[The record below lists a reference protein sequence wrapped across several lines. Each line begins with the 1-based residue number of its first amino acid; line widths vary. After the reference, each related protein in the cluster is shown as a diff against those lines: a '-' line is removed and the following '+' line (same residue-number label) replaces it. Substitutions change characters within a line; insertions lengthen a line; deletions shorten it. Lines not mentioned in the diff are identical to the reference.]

1 MEWARVRKKVIEQN
15 YPDQKELRQAR
26 EVYDRIAAFIEGEYG
41 LETHFAG
48 STSRGTC
55 MSGDKDIDLFV
66 LFPEDTER
74 KELEQKGLTVG
85 KKAFENF
92 DGEYRVE
99 YAEHPYTKGEIDNH
113 EVEIVPCYDTEPEDI
128 KSAVDRTP
136 HHSRWASE
144 SLNEEQRKDAVILKK
159 FLSAGGLYGSSL
171 KVQAFSGYLCEIL
184 ISHYGSFREMAEA
197 AENWRENEVIDP
209 EEHHEEGLPQQLE
222 EKFSDESFVVI
233 DPVDPERN
241 VASVMSGENYAK
253 IIHRFWR
260 FNQDPSMKYFQEEE
274 KQVSEFE
281 VRQEIDKRADFLVME
296 FERPE
301 AVEDVIY
308 PQMRKTLR
316 RLEDVL
322 ENEEFRVFESGFHV
336 GEEKTRIFIELEAS
350 LPEIREQKGPKVFHG
365 VEHLEQFTQKYENT
379 FIRGERIWAKVDREF
394 TEAKAFLN
402 DFLSG
407 EVSELEERGVPDH
420 VAEKIVEFRFTEPI
434 PDDKEWL
441 KYLAEKLN
449 VKENE

>member
-1 MEWARVRKKVIEQN
+1 MEWKRVRQKVIEQN
-15 YPDQKELRQAR
+15 YPEQKELRDAR
-26 EVYDRIAAFIEGEYG
+26 SVYEKISAFIQGEYG

-66 LFPEDTER
+66 LFPKDTER
-74 KELEQKGLTVG
+74 KTLEQQGLTVG

-92 DGEYRVE
+92 DGEYQVE
-99 YAEHPYTKGEIDNH
+99 YAEHPYTKGEINGH
-113 EVEIVPCYDTEPEDI
+113 EVEIVPCYKVSPDNI

-136 HHSRWASE
+136 HHSEWASE
-144 SLNEEQRKDAVILKK
+144 NLNQEQRKDAVILKK
-159 FLSAGGLYGSSL
+159 FLTAGGLYGSSL

-184 ISHYGSFREMAEA
+184 ISYYGSFKELAEA
-197 AENWRENEVIDP
+197 SENWTENQVIDP
-209 EEHHEEGLPQQLE
+209 EGHHEQGLPEKLQK
-222 EKFSDESFVVI
+222 KFSDEALVVI
-233 DPVDPERN
+233 DPIDPERN
-241 VASVMSGENYAK
+241 VASVMSSENYAK
-253 IIHRFWR
+253 VIHRFWQ
-260 FNQDPSMKYFQEEE
+260 FNQNPSMKFFQEQER
-274 KQVSEFE
+274 KVSQFE
-281 VRQEIDKRADFLVME
+281 IKQEIDKRSDFLVME
-296 FERPE
+296 FEKPE

-316 RLEDVL
+316 RIENALEKKD
-322 ENEEFRVFESGFHV
+322 FRLYETGFHV

-365 VEHLEQFTQKYENT
+365 VEHLEQFTGKYENT
-379 FIRGERIWAKVDREF
+379 FIRGERIWAKVDREY
-394 TEAKAFLN
+394 TKAKAFLN
-402 DFLSG
+402 DFLSE
-407 EVSELEERGVPDH
+407 EVSDLEEKGIPEH
-420 VAEKIVEFRFTEPI
+420 VAEKIVEFRFTEPV

>member
-1 MEWARVRKKVIEQN
+1 MEWARVREKVIEQN
-15 YPDQKELRQAR
+15 YPDQKELHLAR

-85 KKAFENF
+85 KRAFENF

-99 YAEHPYTKGEIDNH
+99 YAEHPYTKGEIDDH
-113 EVEIVPCYDTEPEDI
+113 EVEIVPCYDTDPENI

-136 HHSRWASE
+136 HHSRWASKN
-144 SLNEEQRKDAVILKK
+144 LNEEQRKDAVILKK
-159 FLSAGGLYGSSL
+159 FLRSGGLYGSSL
-171 KVQAFSGYLCEIL
+171 KVQSFSGYLCEIM
-184 ISHYGSFREMAEA
+184 IAYYGSFEELAEA
-197 AENWRENEVIDP
+197 AKNWTEEEFLDP
-209 EEHHEEGLPQQLE
+209 ENYHEAGLPE
-222 EKFSDESFVVI
+222 ELKQKFSGEPLVVI

-241 VASVMSGENYAK
+241 VASVMSSENYAK
-253 IIHRFWR
+253 IIHRFWQFR
-260 FNQDPSMKYFQEEE
+260 QDPSMKFFQEQERDIS
-274 KQVSEFE
+274 QFE
-281 VRQEIDKRADFLVME
+281 IKQEIDKRADFLVME
-296 FERPE
+296 FERPD

-308 PQMRKTLR
+308 PQMRKTLGR
-316 RLEDVL
+316 IEDAL
-322 ENEEFRVFESGFHV
+322 KKEDFRVFESGFHV
-336 GEEKTRIFIELEAS
+336 GEQKTRVFFELEAS

-365 VEHLEQFTQKYENT
+365 IDHLEQFTEKYENT

-394 TEAKAFLN
+394 TEAKAFIN

-407 EVSELEERGVPDH
+407 DVEGLEQIGVPDH
-420 VAEKIVEFRFTEPI
+420 VAEKIVESRFTESAPE
-434 PDDKEWL
+434 DEEWL

>member
-1 MEWARVRKKVIEQN
+1 MQKKVIEQN
-15 YPDQKELRQAR
+15 YPGQKELHDAR
-26 EVYDRIAAFIEGEYG
+26 SVYEKIAAFIEGEYG

-85 KKAFENF
+85 KKAFGNF
-92 DGEYRVE
+92 EGEYRVE
-99 YAEHPYTKGEIDNH
+99 YAEHPYTKGEIEGH
-113 EVEIVPCYDTEPEDI
+113 EVEIVPCYDTSPEDI

-136 HHSRWASE
+136 HHSRWASDN
-144 SLNEEQRKDAVILKK
+144 LNEEQRKDAVILKK

-184 ISHYGSFREMAEA
+184 ISHYGSFRKLAEA
-197 AENWRENEVIDP
+197 AENWGENEVIDP
-209 EEHHEEGLPQQLE
+209 ENHHERGLPEELE
-222 EKFSDESFVVI
+222 QKFSDEKFVTI

-241 VASVMSGENYAK
+241 VASVVSSENYAK
-253 IIHRFWR
+253 VIDRFWR
-260 FNQDPSMKYFQEEE
+260 FNKDPSMKFFQEEE
-274 KQVSEFE
+274 RDVSEFM
-281 VRQEIDKRADFLVME
+281 VKQEIDRRADFLVME

-301 AVEDVIY
+301 SVEDVIY

-316 RLEDVL
+316 RIETALEKED
-322 ENEEFRVFESGFHV
+322 FRLYESGFHV
-336 GEEKTRIFIELEAS
+336 GDEKTRVFLELEAS
-350 LPEIREQKGPKVFHG
+350 LPEIRKQKGPKVFHG
-365 VEHLEQFTQKYENT
+365 VEHLEQFTEKYGNT
-379 FIRGERIWAKVDREF
+379 FIRGERILAKVDRKF

-407 EVSELEERGVPDH
+407 NVSELEEKGVPEH
-420 VAEKIVEFRFTEPI
+420 VAEKLVEFRFTEPV
-434 PDDKEWL
+434 PDDEEWL

>member
-1 MEWARVRKKVIEQN
+1 MRQKVIEQN
-15 YPDQKELRQAR
+15 YPEQKELRDAR
-26 EVYDRIAAFIEGEYG
+26 SVYEKISAFIEGEYG

-66 LFPEDTER
+66 LFPKDTER
-74 KELEQKGLTVG
+74 KTLEQQGLTVG

-92 DGEYRVE
+92 EGEYQVE
-99 YAEHPYTKGEIDNH
+99 YAEHPYTKGVINGH
-113 EVEIVPCYDTEPEDI
+113 EVEIVPCYKVSPENI

-136 HHSRWASE
+136 HHSKWASE
-144 SLNEEQRKDAVILKK
+144 NLNQKQRKDAVILKK

-184 ISHYGSFREMAEA
+184 VSHYGGFKELAEA
-197 AENWRENEVIDP
+197 SENWSENQVIDP
-209 EEHHEEGLPQQLE
+209 AGHHEEGLPQNLE
-222 EKFSDESFVVI
+222 EKFSDEKFVVI

-241 VASVMSGENYAK
+241 VASVMSSENYARV
-253 IIHRFWR
+253 IHRFWR
-260 FNQDPSMKYFQEEE
+260 FNQNPSMKYFQEDERD
-274 KQVSEFE
+274 VSQFE
-281 VRQEIDKRADFLVME
+281 VKQEIDKRADFLVME

-301 AVEDVIY
+301 AVEDVIH

-316 RLEDVL
+316 RLDNALEDRD
-322 ENEEFRVFESGFHV
+322 FRLYESGFHI
-336 GEEKTRIFIELEAS
+336 GEEKTRVFFELEAS

-365 VEHLEQFTQKYENT
+365 VEHLEQFNQKYDNT
-379 FIRGERIWAKVDREF
+379 FIRGERIWAKVDRKY
-394 TEAKAFLN
+394 TKAKAFLN

-407 EVSELEERGVPDH
+407 EVSELEEKGISEH
-420 VAEKIVEFRFTEPI
+420 VAEKIVKFRFTEPV
-434 PDDKEWL
+434 PDDEEWL

>member
-1 MEWARVRKKVIEQN
+1 MEWTRVREKVIEQN
-15 YPDQKELRQAR
+15 YPEQKELRDAR
-26 EVYDRIAAFIEGEYG
+26 SAYEKISAFIEGEYG

-66 LFPEDTER
+66 LFPKDTER
-74 KELEQKGLTVG
+74 KTIEQQGLTVG

-92 DGEYRVE
+92 DGEYQVE
-99 YAEHPYTKGEIDNH
+99 YAEHPYTKGDIEGH
-113 EVEIVPCYDTEPEDI
+113 EVEIVPCYKVRPENI

-136 HHSRWASE
+136 HHSKWASE
-144 SLNEEQRKDAVILKK
+144 NLKREQRKDAVILKK
-159 FLSAGGLYGSSL
+159 FLSTGGLYGSSL

-184 ISHYGSFREMAEA
+184 IAHYGSFKELAEA
-197 AENWRENEVIDP
+197 SENWSENQVIDP
-209 EEHHEEGLPQQLE
+209 EGHHEEALPEELE
-222 EKFSDESFVVI
+222 NKFSDEKFVVI

-241 VASVMSGENYAK
+241 VASVMSSENYAK
-253 IIHRFWR
+253 VIERFWR
-260 FNQDPSMKYFQEEE
+260 FNKDPSMKFFQEMERD
-274 KQVSEFE
+274 VSQFE
-281 VRQEIDKRADFLVME
+281 VKQEVDKRADFLVME

-316 RLEDVL
+316 RLDNALEKED
-322 ENEEFRVFESGFHV
+322 FRLYESGFQV
-336 GEEKTRIFIELEAS
+336 GEEKTRIFLELEAS

-365 VEHLEQFTQKYENT
+365 VEHLEQFTEKYENT

-394 TEAKAFLN
+394 TEAKAFMN
-402 DFLSG
+402 EFLSG
-407 EVSELEERGVPDH
+407 EVSELEEKGIPEH
-420 VAEKIVEFRFTEPI
+420 VAEKIVEFRFTEPV

>member
-1 MEWARVRKKVIEQN
+1 MEWTRVREKVIEQN
-15 YPDQKELRQAR
+15 YPEQKELRDAR
-26 EVYDRIAAFIEGEYG
+26 SAYEKISAFIEGEYG

-66 LFPEDTER
+66 LFPKDTER
-74 KELEQKGLTVG
+74 KTIEQQGLTVG

-92 DGEYRVE
+92 DGEYQVE
-99 YAEHPYTKGEIDNH
+99 YAEHPYTKGEIEGH
-113 EVEIVPCYDTEPEDI
+113 EVEIVPCYKVRPENI

-136 HHSRWASE
+136 HHSKWASE
-144 SLNEEQRKDAVILKK
+144 NLKREQRKDAVILKK
-159 FLSAGGLYGSSL
+159 FLSTGGLYGSSL

-184 ISHYGSFREMAEA
+184 IAHYGSFKELAEA
-197 AENWRENEVIDP
+197 SENWSENQVIDP
-209 EEHHEEGLPQQLE
+209 EGHHEEALPEELE
-222 EKFSDESFVVI
+222 NKFSDEKFVVI

-241 VASVMSGENYAK
+241 VASVMSSENYAK
-253 IIHRFWR
+253 VIERFWR
-260 FNQDPSMKYFQEEE
+260 FNKDPSMKFFQEMERD
-274 KQVSEFE
+274 VSQFE
-281 VRQEIDKRADFLVME
+281 VKQEVDKRADFLVME

-316 RLEDVL
+316 RLDNALEKED
-322 ENEEFRVFESGFHV
+322 FRLYESGFQV
-336 GEEKTRIFIELEAS
+336 GEEKTRIFLELEAS

-365 VEHLEQFTQKYENT
+365 VEHLEQFTEKYENT

-394 TEAKAFLN
+394 TEAKAFMN
-402 DFLSG
+402 EFLSG
-407 EVSELEERGVPDH
+407 EVSELEEKGIPEH
-420 VAEKIVEFRFTEPI
+420 VAEKIVEFRFTEPV